1 MRGYNMNTDLQDPR
15 GKIRCIQ
22 QAENEKRKGVK
33 INEIYYTN
41 RRKPR
46 NKKIHDKR

>member
-1 MRGYNMNTDLQDPR
+1 MDTNLHDPR
-15 GKIRCIQ
+15 GKIRCLQ
-22 QAENEKRKGVK
+22 QAEDEERKGVK

-46 NKKIHDKR
+46 NKKIRYKH